1 MARKQKSEKEIVVSS
16 GAAAAVPR
24 RKTAASRT
32 KHSSPQAEM
41 PAPSVDVSTFP
52 PAFPAVEPTFDQVA
66 RLAYSYWVERGY
78 QGGSS
83 EEDWLRAERELRS
96 GVAVLTA

>member
-41 PAPSVDVSTFP
+41 PAPSVEV
-52 PAFPAVEPTFDQVA
+52 PAFPTALPAAEPTFDQVSK
-66 RLAYSYWVERGY
+66 LAYSYWLERGC